1 MGVET
6 PGDAYRA
13 FEHAAWERAA
23 TCYSDTFAALT
34 RLFAKSLVDAVGCVQ
49 GLSLLDLACGPG
61 IAAPIAAARGAAV
74 TGVDFSAA
82 MVAQAR
88 QRHPSLVFE
97 QGDAETLP
105 FGDQTFDRVVCG
117 FGVHHFP
124 DPIRAL
130 AEAHRVLRPGGR
142 LAFSVWAAEG
152 HAPTRLLVDSI
163 RAHGTP
169 GASLPTA
176 PHGHINTGDTCLE
189 ILRQAGFAASQSSA
203 STVRASLKVVS
214 ISEVITMMIK
224 GTARSSALI
233 RLQPPEAMPAILSEM
248 ERAAATY
255 WAGDGYALPA
265 AAILAVASRK

>member
-1 MGVET
+1 MDDES

-34 RLFAKSLVDAVGCVQ
+34 RLFAQSLVDAVGCSP

-61 IAAPIAAARGAAV
+61 IAAPLAANRGAAV

-82 MVAQAR
+82 MVAEAR
-88 QRHPSLVFE
+88 RRHPSLVFE

-105 FGDQTFDRVVCG
+105 FEDQCFDRVVCG

-124 DPIRAL
+124 DPVRAL
-130 AEAHRVLRPGGR
+130 MEAHRVLKPGGR
-142 LAFSVWAAEG
+142 LAFTVWASEG
-152 HAPTRLLVDSI
+152 HMPTRLLVDSI

-176 PHGHINTGDTCLE
+176 PHGQINTGDTCLE
-189 ILRQAGFAASQSSA
+189 LLGRAGFAASRTTA
-203 STVRASLKVVS
+203 STVQASL
-214 ISEVITMMIK
+214 
-224 GTARSSALI
+224 
-233 RLQPPEAMPAILSEM
+233 
-248 ERAAATY
+248 
-255 WAGDGYALPA
+255 
-265 AAILAVASRK
+265 